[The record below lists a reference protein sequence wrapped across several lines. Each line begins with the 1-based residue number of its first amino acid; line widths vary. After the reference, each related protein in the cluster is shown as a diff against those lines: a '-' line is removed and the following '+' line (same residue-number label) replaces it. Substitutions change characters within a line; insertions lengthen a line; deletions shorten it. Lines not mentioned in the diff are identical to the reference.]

1 MLTDAHDSEKLI
13 SVWIHA
19 SGRFTD
25 DDARRMVAVLHET
38 GTVFAR
44 KKESFSSWVIIVES
58 DQFPDA
64 KQRQQMAIASRPLG
78 RAYLAVVNRSML
90 VRGVLTAMR
99 WINRKE
105 EYAPRVF
112 ATYEE
117 ARAWLVAETG
127 YPPAAFDVLHAEAR
141 SKIGGTIE
149 PSGHRA

>member
-1 MLTDAHDSEKLI
+1 
-13 SVWIHA
+13 
-19 SGRFTD
+19 
-25 DDARRMVAVLHET
+25 
-38 GTVFAR
+38 
-44 KKESFSSWVIIVES
+44 
-58 DQFPDA
+58 
-64 KQRQQMAIASRPLG
+64 MAIASRPLG

-105 EYAPRVF
+105 EYLPRVF